1 MGVVLA
7 VVLVATVLMEVS
19 VAVAS
24 IVGME
29 SVGMIVVLLLH
40 IQINTAIL
48 AVSAVKECYT

>member
-40 IQINTAIL
+40 IQINTEIL